1 MPYLLR
7 YYPAVGEDDVPGI
20 PRNLRARVA
29 RAIEARLTI
38 APEQYGVPLRGS
50 LRGYWKLRVGDY
62 RVVLKVT
69 AAEVWI
75 LTVLHRKTVYEQAIT
90 RIPWPPVRPEPRE
103 RVRKSRH
110 SGDEATE
117 GLR

>member
-7 YYPAVGEDDVPGI
+7 YHPAVGEDDVPGI
-20 PRNLRARVA
+20 PRDLRTRVA
-29 RAIEARLTI
+29 RAIEARLTT

-50 LRGYWKLRVGDY
+50 LKGYWKLRVGDY
-62 RVVLKVT
+62 RVVFKVT

-75 LTVLHRKTVYEQAIT
+75 LTVLHRKTVYEQAIS
-90 RIPWPPVRPEPRE
+90 RISWPPGRSEPRD

-110 SGDEATE
+110 GGDEVTE